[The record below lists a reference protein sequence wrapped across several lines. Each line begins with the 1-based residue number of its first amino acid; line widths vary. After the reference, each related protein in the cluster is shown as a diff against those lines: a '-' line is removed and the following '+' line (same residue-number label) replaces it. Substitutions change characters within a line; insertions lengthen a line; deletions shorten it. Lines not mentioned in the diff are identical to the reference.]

1 MPEIGLELELH
12 PTFLDHI
19 FKQSVNEEVPFG
31 EKIKNHL
38 LMALI
43 LQFYNTVSMYVMK

>member
-1 MPEIGLELELH
+1 MPEIGLELEIY

-31 EKIKNHL
+31 EKNHL

-43 LQFYNTVSMYVMK
+43 LQFYNTVSMNVMK

>member
-1 MPEIGLELELH
+1 MPEIGLELELY
-12 PTFLDHI
+12 PTFLDSI
-19 FKQSVNEEVPFG
+19 FKQSVNEDVPFG

-43 LQFYNTVSMYVMK
+43 LQFYNTVRMYVMK